1 MSTPTS
7 ATARRHVAT
16 AVAAVL
22 LTTAFGACGKDD
34 SGNRPAGGPSAPQT
48 GRADTVERTTRVE
61 VIKAAGAKEGFDP
74 ETIYR
79 RDSPGVV
86 TILSTGLREN
96 GKVGAGQG
104 SGFVVNADG
113 EIATNA
119 HVITSGEGDAV
130 RRAEKVFVRFPD
142 GNQVPAK
149 IIGFDPFSDV
159 GLVKIDPAGLSL
171 RPLPLGSVQRVKVGA
186 PVAAIGS
193 PFGEEQSLSVGV
205 VSATDRSI
213 ESLTG
218 FQTSGAIQTD
228 AAINQGNSGGPLL
241 DAGGSVLGINSQI
254 RTQSGDGTGVGF
266 AVPVDTVKRSLDQLR
281 KDGEVHYAY
290 LGISSQ
296 QIYPQL
302 SERFSLPVKEGVWV
316 QEVVPDG
323 PADKAGVTAGDKTER
338 FQEQPFQ
345 VGGDIITAVEGEKV
359 QLANDLSRALEPLDV
374 GSKVT
379 LTIFRKGKQ
388 RDIEV
393 TLGER
398 PLSRP
403 KRR

>member
-1 MSTPTS
+1 VTV
-7 ATARRHVAT
+7 R
-16 AVAAVL
+16 AVAAVAL
-22 LTTAFGACGKDD
+22 ALGAGTALGACGKD
-34 SGNRPAGGPSAPQT
+34 SEENRAATSPAVQ
-48 GRADTVERTTRVE
+48 RADTVERTTRVE
-61 VIKAAGAKEGFDP
+61 VVKASGEDVGFDP
-74 ETIYR
+74 EGIYR

-96 GKVGAGQG
+96 GREGAGQG

-130 RRAEKVFVRFPD
+130 RKAEKVFVRFPD

-149 IIGFDPFSDV
+149 IVGFDPFSDV
-159 GLVKIDPAGLSL
+159 GLLKINPTGLSL
-171 RPLPLGSVQRVKVGA
+171 RPLPLGSVENVKVGA

-193 PFGEEQSLSVGV
+193 PFGEEQSLSVGI

-241 DAGGSVLGINSQI
+241 DASGSVLGINSQI

-266 AVPVDTVKRSLDQLR
+266 AVPVDTVKRSLEQLR
-281 KDGEVHYAY
+281 STGRVRYAY

-302 SERFSLPVKEGVWV
+302 AERFDLPVKQGVWV

-323 PADKAGVTAGDKTER
+323 PADKGGVTAGDDTER

-359 QLANDLSRALEPLDV
+359 VLANDLSRALEPLDV

-379 LTIFRKGKQ
+379 LSIFRKGQ
-388 RDIEV
+388 REEIEV

-398 PLSRP
+398 PVSRP
-403 KRR
+403 NRR